1 MTSLDL
7 AGLVLVAGRALDL
20 DEATVVALADLEAA
34 TSVLAAA
41 RDAAGGPERQAAILV
56 HGLVRGQV
64 FGPRSAEVAVLAACQ
79 VLALQGLA
87 AVDLGTPATVRH
99 LLAGVAGG
107 RVGVEELA
115 AWLEQATTGRREQ
128 MFERFTDKARQ
139 AVVLAQEEARR
150 LGHPEVATEH
160 LLLGLLAVDGDS
172 AATRALTDLG
182 IPLDDLRVEVEERI
196 GRGEGA
202 PSGHL
207 AFAPQN
213 KKVFELSLREA
224 LQLGHNYI
232 GTEHILLGLVRE
244 AESGAAQVLA
254 GRGAELDA
262 IRQEVARQLA
272 TGAGERVTARKPSK
286 EGLMADIE
294 ALYEE
299 IVRLSRE
306 VYRLNELLRRHG
318 IEPDE
323 GTGTTRSA

>member
-1 MTSLDL
+1 VTSLDL
-7 AGLVLVAGRALDL
+7 AGLVLVAGRVLDV
-20 DEATVVALADLEAA
+20 DEATVVGLTDLETA

-41 RDAAGGPERQAAILV
+41 RDAGGPERQAATLI
-56 HGLVRGQV
+56 HGLIRGQM
-64 FGPRSAEVAVLAACQ
+64 FGPRSAEVALLAACQ
-79 VLALQGLA
+79 VLALHGLA
-87 AVDLGTPATVRH
+87 AVDLGAPAAVRY

-107 RVGVEELA
+107 RVGVEALA
-115 AWLEQATTGRREQ
+115 AWLEQATTGWREQ

-160 LLLGLLAVDGDS
+160 LLLGLLAVDGDC
-172 AATRALTDLG
+172 AATRTLTALG
-182 IPLDDLRVEVEERI
+182 IPLDDLRAETEERI

-207 AFAPQN
+207 AFVPQN
-213 KKVFELSLREA
+213 KKVLELSLREA

-254 GRGAELDA
+254 GRGADLDA
-262 IRQEVARQLA
+262 VRQEVVRQLA
-272 TGAGERVTARKPSK
+272 TGAGERLAAPKPSK

-294 ALYEE
+294 ALYQE
-299 IVRLSRE
+299 IAQLAGEVARLRG
-306 VYRLNELLRRHG
+306 LLRRHG

-323 GTGTTRSA
+323 GTSRSA

>member
-1 MTSLDL
+1 VSSLDL
-7 AGLVLVAGRALDL
+7 AGLVLVAGRVLDL
-20 DEATVVALADLEAA
+20 DEASVVAVADLEAA
-34 TSVLAAA
+34 ASVLAAA
-41 RDAAGGPERQAAILV
+41 RDAVGGPERQAATLV
-56 HGLVRGQV
+56 HGLVVRRV

-79 VLALQGLA
+79 LLALHELT
-87 AVDLGTPATVRH
+87 AVDLGAPAAVRH

-107 RVGVEELA
+107 RVGVGELT
-115 AWLEQATTGRREQ
+115 AWLQRSTIGWREQ

-150 LGHPEVATEH
+150 LGHPEVRTEH
-160 LLLGLLAVDGDS
+160 LLLGLLAGDGES
-172 AATRALTDLG
+172 AATRTLTGLG
-182 IPLDDLRVEVEERI
+182 IPLDDLRGEVEERI

-207 AFAPQN
+207 QFASQN
-213 KKVFELSLREA
+213 KKVLELSLREA

-254 GRGAELDA
+254 GRGADLDA
-262 IRQEVARQLA
+262 VRQEVARQLA
-272 TGAGERVTARKPSK
+272 TGAGDRAAAAKPSK
-286 EGLMADIE
+286 EGLIADIE

-306 VYRLNELLRRHG
+306 VDRLTELLRRHG

-323 GTGTTRSA
+323 GTPRSA

>member
-7 AGLVLVAGRALDL
+7 AGLVVVAGRVLNL
-20 DEATVVALADLEAA
+20 DEATVVGLADLEAA

-41 RDAAGGPERQAAILV
+41 RDAAGGPERQAATLV

-64 FGPRSAEVAVLAACQ
+64 FGPRSGEVAVLAACQ
-79 VLALQGLA
+79 HLALHGLA
-87 AVDLGTPATVRH
+87 AVDLGAPAAVRH

-107 RVGVEELA
+107 RVGVDELT

-150 LGHPEVATEH
+150 LGHPEVRTDH
-160 LLLGLLAVDGDS
+160 LLLGLLAVDGES
-172 AATRALTDLG
+172 AATRALTGLG
-182 IPLDDLRVEVEERI
+182 IPLDDLRRQVEERI

-207 AFAPQN
+207 PFAPQN
-213 KKVFELSLREA
+213 KKVLELSLREA

-232 GTEHILLGLVRE
+232 GTEHLLLGLVRE
-244 AESGAAQVLA
+244 ADSGAAQELA
-254 GRGAELDA
+254 GRGADLDA
-262 IRQEVARQLA
+262 VRQEIARQLA
-272 TGAGERVTARKPSK
+272 TGAGERPAAPKPSK

-294 ALYEE
+294 ALYQE
-299 IVRLSRE
+299 IARLAGE
-306 VYRLNELLRRHG
+306 VERLRGLLGRHG

-323 GTGTTRSA
+323 GTTRSA

>member
-7 AGLVLVAGRALDL
+7 AGLVLVASRALDL
-20 DEATVVALADLEAA
+20 DEATVVGLTDLEAA
-34 TSVLAAA
+34 TSVLAAT
-41 RDAAGGPERQAAILV
+41 RDAAGGPERQAATLV
-56 HGLVRGQV
+56 HGLVTHQV
-64 FGPRSAEVAVLAACQ
+64 FGPRSGEVALLAACQ
-79 VLALQGLA
+79 LLALHGLA
-87 AVDLGTPATVRH
+87 AVDLGAPAAVRY

-107 RVGVEELA
+107 RVGVEELT
-115 AWLEQATTGRREQ
+115 AWLEQSTTGWREH

-150 LGHPEVATEH
+150 LGHPEVRTEH
-160 LLLGLLAVDGDS
+160 LLLGLLAVGGES
-172 AATRALTDLG
+172 AATRTLTGLG
-182 IPLDDLRVEVEERI
+182 IPLVDLRGEVEERI

-207 AFAPQN
+207 PFASQN
-213 KKVFELSLREA
+213 KKVLELSLREA

-254 GRGAELDA
+254 GRGADLDA
-262 IRQEVARQLA
+262 VRREVVRQLTAGGGDRPAA
-272 TGAGERVTARKPSK
+272 TTPSK
-286 EGLMADIE
+286 DGLIADIE
-294 ALYEE
+294 ALYDE

-306 VYRLNELLRRHG
+306 VDRLTGLLRRHG

-323 GTGTTRSA
+323 GTTRSA